1 MALSVFIAVALLLIY
16 FASEVSSTSPS
27 SSSRCPFALHTNGT
41 YTINKTDELKRR
53 DVTPEQFEEHLAALV
68 WCLPK
73 TYNME
78 KPPFVGENTKREIRK
93 SLASSM

>member
-1 MALSVFIAVALLLIY
+1 MFLLLSM
-16 FASEVSSTSPS
+16 ASIAS
-27 SSSRCPFALHTNGT
+27 SSSPLSSCPFTLHANGN

-53 DVTPEQFEEHLAALV
+53 DVTPEQFDEHLSALV

-78 KPPFVGENTKREIRK
+78 KPPFVGKIIL
-93 SLASSM
+93 SLVGLETSLGLLSE